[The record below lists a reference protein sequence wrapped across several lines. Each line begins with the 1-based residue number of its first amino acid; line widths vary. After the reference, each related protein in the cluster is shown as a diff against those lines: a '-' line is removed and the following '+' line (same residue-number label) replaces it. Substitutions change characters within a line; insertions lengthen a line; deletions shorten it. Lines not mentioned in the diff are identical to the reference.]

1 MFFSGFH
8 FANLHNFSLVENVF
22 PLMYYLYIRKC
33 QSYRNVKDC
42 RWPGRPS
49 GWGKKKKKN
58 TTSRCYPGLCYLSC
72 GRRGW
77 CGIGEQSNNTET
89 FSAFFFR
96 QCHYNSLHTIQ
107 QVGLLLWLLSDFSKR
122 FLVPPVGTS
131 RLLVLQAFRLEK
143 DCWQWKGWRRQA
155 LWRTWSYGTLALFLF
170 NKSLK
175 TSPWYDQTCLYV
187 KHIYNILLHI
197 YIQTELHNYF
207 NIY

>member
-1 MFFSGFH
+1 MWRIVG
-8 FANLHNFSLVENVF
+8 
-22 PLMYYLYIRKC
+22 
-33 QSYRNVKDC
+33 D
-42 RWPGRPS
+42 PGGPQ
-49 GWGKKKKKN
+49 GGEKKKKKTPPADAIQASAIWAAAVAGGAALGSKA
-58 TTSRCYPGLCYLSC
+58 TTRKPLVL
-72 GRRGW
+72 
-77 CGIGEQSNNTET
+77 
-89 FSAFFFR
+89 FFFR